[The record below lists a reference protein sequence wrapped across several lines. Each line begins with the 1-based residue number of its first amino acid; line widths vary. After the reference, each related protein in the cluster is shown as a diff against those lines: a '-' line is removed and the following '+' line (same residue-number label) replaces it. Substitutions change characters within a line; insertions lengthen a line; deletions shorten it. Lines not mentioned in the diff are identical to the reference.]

1 MPQRERKH
9 LERLQRLIRAT
20 GYMKALRE
28 REVHAARAR
37 QKALEEKRD
46 ALLMAMAGND
56 AAADRL
62 SELLR
67 RNLDETARAAREAEA
82 AKERG
87 ERALRRESARE
98 KHIRRIADRA
108 GRILR
113 DHEARD
119 ELLNAIEQS
128 LRRLR

>member
-1 MPQRERKH
+1 MPQRERNRLK
-9 LERLQRLIRAT
+9 RLQRLIRAT
-20 GYMKALRE
+20 GYMKALHE
-28 REVHAARAR
+28 RAVHEARAR

-46 ALLMAMAGND
+46 ALLAAMAGND

-87 ERALRRESARE
+87 EQALRKESARE
-98 KHIRRIADRA
+98 KHIRRIANRA
-108 GRILR
+108 GRSLR